1 MPETAVKPFDRATAE
16 ELRVSIRETVKN
28 IVGNN
33 ITLDSISAT
42 YTPTDIKFTIKI
54 SQPDSSGMSTA
65 ERDFIH
71 LAPLYGI
78 AADALGKSIVIRRKE
93 FCIIGLLPRRYKK
106 PISLRNVET
115 GKLFICP
122 AETVKR
128 FLSAGHKEK

>member
-1 MPETAVKPFDRATAE
+1 MLREKRRCELVYQKPLGSQLGMNGMSCAGLINTRQSRKGGCSKVPETAVKPFDRATAE

-78 AADALGKSIVIRRKE
+78 AA
-93 FCIIGLLPRRYKK
+93 
-106 PISLRNVET
+106 
-115 GKLFICP
+115 
-122 AETVKR
+122 
-128 FLSAGHKEK
+128 